1 MKIQTTTNY
10 GQFNFLLANRSI
22 NESKV
27 KNLAH
32 EIAVNGL
39 KVPIIVNERLEVIDG
54 QHRLQAC
61 KQVKEP
67 LKYFVSRGAT
77 VADAAAANQ
86 AGSNWNKRD
95 WIDYHAA
102 RGNQDYLK
110 LQTWIAHCKSMGV
123 ISLDA
128 AILFAQNNATTK
140 TLYKKD
146 GQIIDKKVAGSVLLG
161 NQLKVGTWQFGDE
174 KTAFQLLEMYCE
186 LSETAAWT
194 NKKLFITT
202 MIRVSRISDFNLKW
216 LLKQIKKYPQKWY
229 NCVNGDAYIAMIEDI
244 YNYNRNRSNRLP
256 IKHNPELSG
265 R

>member
-39 KVPIIVNERLEVIDG
+39 KVPIIVNEHLEVIDG

-61 KQVKEP
+61 KQVREP

-77 VADAAAANQ
+77 VEDAAAANQ
-86 AGSNWNKRD
+86 AGSNWNKKD

-110 LQTWIAHCKSMGV
+110 LQTWIAHCQSMGV
-123 ISLDA
+123 TSLDA
-128 AILFAQNNATTK
+128 AILFAQNNASQK
-140 TLYKKD
+140 TLYRN
-146 GQIIDKKVAGSVLLG
+146 GEEIIDRKLPNSVLLG
-161 NQLKVGTWQFGDE
+161 SPLKVGSWKFGDE
-174 KTAFQLLEMYCE
+174 KIAFQLLETYC
-186 LSETAAWT
+186 LISKTATWT
-194 NKKLFITT
+194 KKKLFITT
-202 MIRVSRISDFNLKW
+202 MIRVSRISDFNLVW

-265 R
+265 K